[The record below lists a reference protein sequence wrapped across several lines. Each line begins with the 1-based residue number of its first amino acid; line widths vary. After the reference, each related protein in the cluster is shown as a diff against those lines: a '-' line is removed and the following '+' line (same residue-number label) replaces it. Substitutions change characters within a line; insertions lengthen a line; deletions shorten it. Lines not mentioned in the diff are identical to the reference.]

1 VERAGQA
8 TMTRLDDALITY
20 GEHKLSYTA
29 LEEVSS
35 EWHKLSYT
43 ALEEVSS
50 EWHKLSYT
58 ALEEVISEWHKLCY
72 TALEARGGQ

>member
-1 VERAGQA
+1 VRAKHASNATKHVERAGQA

-20 GEHKLSYTA
+20 GEHKLSYIA

-43 ALEEVSS
+43 ALE
-50 EWHKLSYT
+50 
-58 ALEEVISEWHKLCY
+58 
-72 TALEARGGQ
+72 ARGEQ